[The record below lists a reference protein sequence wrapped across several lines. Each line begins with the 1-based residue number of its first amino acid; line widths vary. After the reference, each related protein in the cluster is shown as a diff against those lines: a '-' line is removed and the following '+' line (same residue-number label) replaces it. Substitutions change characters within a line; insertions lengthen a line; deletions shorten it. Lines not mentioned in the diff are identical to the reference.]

1 MLATPSSTGYAR
13 GEPLALLSLIISKEQ
28 TVHILITGSS
38 GQIGTNLALRLLDAG
53 HSVFGVDKR
62 VNTWTNRITTML
74 QDLAAPY
81 RDFTGGIGSVPYP
94 RVDAVIHLAA
104 NAKVHELVQHP
115 HRAMENIVLT
125 FNVLEYCRHNQL
137 PVIVASSREV
147 YGDIHRYITEEQHAD
162 FSFTESPY
170 SASKVAG
177 EALVYSYARCYGL
190 RYLVFRFSNVY
201 GRYDNDIER
210 MERVIPLFIRTM
222 RHGQPVTVYGQEKTL
237 DFTYVDDCVDGIV
250 AGIERLLSGQITNQT
265 INLAYGQGN
274 TLVRMAELVA
284 EALGVPAKID
294 VEPSKRI
301 GEVTRYIA
309 DISKAI
315 ELLDYQPR
323 VPLDEGIRRAVAWSE
338 AFERSNV

>member
-1 MLATPSSTGYAR
+1 M
-13 GEPLALLSLIISKEQ
+13 
-28 TVHILITGSS
+28 HILITGSS

-53 HSVFGVDKR
+53 HRVFGVDKR
-62 VNTWTNRITTML
+62 PNSWTDRITTLL

-81 RDFTGGIGSVPYP
+81 RDFAGGIGGVPYP
-94 RVDAVIHLAA
+94 QIDAVIHLAA
-104 NAKVHELVQHP
+104 NAKVHELVQQP
-115 HRAMENIVLT
+115 HRAMENIALT
-125 FNVLEYCRHNQL
+125 FNVLEYCRHNQV
-137 PVIVASSREV
+137 PVIFSSSREV
-147 YGDIHRYITEEQHAD
+147 YGDIHRYITEEAHAD

-177 EALVYSYARCYGL
+177 EALIYSYARCYGV

-210 MERVIPLFIRTM
+210 MERVIPLFIRKM
-222 RHGQPVTVYGQEKTL
+222 RRGEPVTVYGREKTL

-250 AGIERLLSGQITNQT
+250 AGLDRLLAGKVSNQT

-284 EALGVPAKID
+284 QALGVPPRIE
-294 VEPSKRI
+294 VEPAKRV

-309 DISKAI
+309 DISKAA
-315 ELLDYQPR
+315 ELLNYQPN
-323 VPLDEGIRRAVAWSE
+323 VPLDEGIRRAVAWSRDWE
-338 AFERSNV
+338 AQPSR

>member
-1 MLATPSSTGYAR
+1 L
-13 GEPLALLSLIISKEQ
+13 
-28 TVHILITGSS
+28 HILITGSS
-38 GQIGTNLALRLLDAG
+38 GQIGTNLALRLLDTG
-53 HSVFGVDKR
+53 HQVFGVDKR
-62 VNTWTNRITTML
+62 VNTWTDRITTML

-81 RDFTGGIGSVPYP
+81 RDFVSGIGSVPYP
-94 RVDAVIHLAA
+94 KVDAVIHLAA

-115 HRAMENIVLT
+115 HRAMENIALT

-137 PVIVASSREV
+137 PVIFASSREV

-210 MERVIPLFIRTM
+210 MERVIPLFIQTM
-222 RHGQPVTVYGQEKTL
+222 RRGQPVTVYGQEKTL

-250 AGIERLLSGQITNQT
+250 AGIERLLGGRVANQT

-274 TLVRMAELVA
+274 TLVRMAELIA
-284 EALGVPAKID
+284 EALGVPAKIN

-315 ELLDYQPR
+315 ELLGYQPR
-323 VPLDEGIRRAVAWSE
+323 VPLDEGIHRAVAWSE
-338 AFERSNV
+338 SFKRPRQVM

>member
-1 MLATPSSTGYAR
+1 M
-13 GEPLALLSLIISKEQ
+13 
-28 TVHILITGSS
+28 HILITGSS

-53 HSVFGVDKR
+53 YDVFGVDKR
-62 VNTWTNRITTML
+62 VNTWTDRITTML

-94 RVDAVIHLAA
+94 KVDAVIHLAA

-115 HRAMENIVLT
+115 HRAMENIALT

-137 PVIVASSREV
+137 PVIFASSREV

-210 MERVIPLFIRTM
+210 MERVIPLFIQTM
-222 RHGQPVTVYGQEKTL
+222 RRGQPVTVYGQEKTL

-250 AGIERLLSGQITNQT
+250 AGIERLLGGRVANQT

-274 TLVRMAELVA
+274 TLVRMAELIA
-284 EALGVPAKID
+284 EALGVPAKIN

-315 ELLDYQPR
+315 ELLGYQPR
-323 VPLDEGIRRAVAWSE
+323 VPLDEGIHRAVAWSE
-338 AFERSNV
+338 SFKRPRQVM